1 MIQRI
6 QTLYLL
12 TVVILGTVLYFMP
25 VVAFTTP
32 YEAGVQRMFELGAG
46 GLVEQT
52 DDYSFTG
59 RHLEQ
64 VTLAGT
70 WALAVATLLIPLLAG
85 VIIFLYKKRILQA
98 RLCIFLAMFS
108 LGYYG
113 VLGVFVWY
121 GKREVA
127 ADWDILFG
135 ACIPL
140 ICFVLTLMSARQ
152 ILKDEAKVRAA
163 DRLR

>member
-98 RLCIFLAMFS
+98 RLCIF
-108 LGYYG
+108 
-113 VLGVFVWY
+113 
-121 GKREVA
+121 
-127 ADWDILFG
+127 
-135 ACIPL
+135 
-140 ICFVLTLMSARQ
+140 
-152 ILKDEAKVRAA
+152 
-163 DRLR
+163 